1 MTLSSS
7 LLVFAAAALLMALT
21 PGPNMIY
28 LISRSLC
35 QGKRAGVTS
44 WFGVVLGFTVHM
56 CCAAVGL
63 TALFMAVP
71 MGYEVL
77 RIGGA
82 LYLAWLAWQAVKPG
96 ARSPFEAGSLPD
108 ESPRKLFMM
117 GLLTNILNPKVAI
130 FYLSVLPQF
139 VSPAHGSVLA
149 QSLGF
154 GSLQIVI
161 GSSVNLLVVLFA
173 ARMARWFANNPTW
186 LSVQRH
192 VMGFVLGALAVRLFT
207 EQRRAV

>member
-1 MTLSSS
+1 MSLTTS
-7 LLVFAAAALLMALT
+7 LLVFTGAALLMAIT

-28 LISRSLC
+28 LVSRSLC
-35 QGKRAGVTS
+35 QGKQAGLTS
-44 WFGVVLGFTVHM
+44 WFGVVLSYTIHM

-71 MGYEVL
+71 LGYEVL
-77 RIGGA
+77 KIAGA
-82 LYLAWLAWQAVKPG
+82 LYLAWLAWQSVKPG
-96 ARSPFEAGSLPD
+96 ARSPFQAASLPN

-117 GLLTNILNPKVAI
+117 GLLTSVLNPKLAI

-154 GSLQIVI
+154 GSLQILI
-161 GSSVNLLVVLFA
+161 GSTVNLLVVLFA
-173 ARMARWFANNPTW
+173 ARIALWFSKNPTW
-186 LSVQRH
+186 LSVQRY
-192 VMGFVLGALAVRLFT
+192 VMGFVLAALAVRLFS
-207 EQRRAV
+207 EQRRMA